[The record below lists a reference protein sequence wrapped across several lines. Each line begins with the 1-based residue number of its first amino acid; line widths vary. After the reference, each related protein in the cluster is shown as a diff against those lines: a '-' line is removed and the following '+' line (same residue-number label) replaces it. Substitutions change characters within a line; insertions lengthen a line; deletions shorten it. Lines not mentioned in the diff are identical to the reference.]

1 MMREM
6 KRVILS
12 YIFLFFVLAIS
23 YAQEDTVSTKTD
35 SITVNTNTVIAENK
49 KGNNAAIDEANE
61 LYNTGDFRKAI
72 ELLENEKNVQKE
84 QGLES
89 PELYYNLGNSYFRV
103 NEIAKA
109 RLYYERALLLDPGDR
124 DIRHNINYVTTKLE
138 DKIPVADTFFLSIWF
153 NGVQNLFASNTWAT
167 VGVVSFILLIICLV
181 MFFFSRLISIK
192 KGAFYAGIVLII
204 VVIFANIFSF
214 RQKNRIE
221 HRDTAVIM
229 AASVPMVSSPDMNS
243 KELTVLHAGT
253 KVSVTK
259 EDRNWLEVEID
270 NGTVGWIQRDK
281 LEII

>member
-1 MMREM
+1 MSEM
-6 KRVILS
+6 KRIILS
-12 YIFLFFVLAIS
+12 YIFIFFVFAIS
-23 YAQEDTVSTKTD
+23 YAQDTVSTKAD
-35 SITVNTNTVIAENK
+35 SVTVNANTVIAENK
-49 KGNNAAIDEANE
+49 KGNNTVIDEANQ

-72 ELLENEKNVQKE
+72 ELLEKEKNISKE
-84 QGLES
+84 KGLES

-109 RLYYERALLLDPGDR
+109 RLYYERALLLAPGDR

-153 NGVQNLFASNTWAT
+153 NGIQNLFASNTWAT
-167 VGVVSFILLIICLV
+167 VGVVSFILFIVCLV
-181 MFFFSRLISIK
+181 LFFFSRYISIK
-192 KGAFYAGIVLII
+192 KTAFYAGIVLII
-204 VVIFANIFSF
+204 VVIFVNIFSF
-214 RQKNRIE
+214 RQKSRIE

-229 AASVPMVSSPDMNS
+229 AASVPMVSSPDINS

-253 KVSVTK
+253 KVTVTK

-270 NGTVGWIQRDK
+270 NGTIGWIQRDK